1 MSFLLNVRIFFWTN
15 SSHRE
20 FTVVLRIDIL
30 RFQSTNKWMQ
40 PFNSLLNIVIWFLSC
55 ENRRFSNI
63 YIHSINDS
71 SSYFHLFWLNVS
83 IEWKR
88 IIKELRWINSFP
100 YEHFYISILCG
111 IHLRSSFFGPLFYI
125 LILPCNS

>member
-15 SSHRE
+15 SSHRK
-20 FTVVLRIDIL
+20 FTAVRRIDIL

-40 PFNSLLNIVIWFLSC
+40 PFNSLLNIVIWFLLC
-55 ENRRFSNI
+55 ENRRFPYI
-63 YIHSINDS
+63 YIHSINKS
-71 SSYFHLFWLNVS
+71 SSDFHLFWLNVS

-88 IIKELRWINSFP
+88 IRRNCGESTVFLMN
-100 YEHFYISILCG
+100 ISIIICG
-111 IHLRSSFFGPLFYI
+111 IHLRSSFFGSLFHI